1 MSPALVWAAKVPSVP
16 VQVAVGSFGNQKGL
30 IVCLDDEGRLSVN
43 YLGEWVCEDSSR
55 SMF

>member
-1 MSPALVWAAKVPSVP
+1 MSPTLVWAAKVPSVP

-43 YLGEWVCEDSSR
+43 YLGE
-55 SMF
+55 